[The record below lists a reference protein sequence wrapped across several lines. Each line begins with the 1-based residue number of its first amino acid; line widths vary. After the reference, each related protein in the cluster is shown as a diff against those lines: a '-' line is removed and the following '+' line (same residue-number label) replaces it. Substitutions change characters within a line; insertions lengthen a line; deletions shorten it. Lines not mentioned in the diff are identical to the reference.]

1 MVRAGRLPRLGCSW
15 LTRRPPTHPPSRSG
29 QPGPRRARRPR
40 PAREGGRRGCAPRLG
55 SANHSGRGNF
65 RPRRAP
71 QRPAPAAT
79 GSASGHRLLQ
89 GGARPRHGAPDLGVS
104 SGEGGETSWMDR
116 RRGRMETGAGLGRFP
131 PPPPGSLCE
140 WNVPDAAQAPSPHTH
155 GEGSWGL
162 PARLPASP
170 LGRAPP
176 PPGSAHV
183 GGRGFGADARAQA
196 APASSPACA
205 AAPFVWDFS
214 GVGGLR
220 SQWDDL
226 QGGEGSEENSGFA
239 APRIP
244 SLVSIFLCVH

>member
-15 LTRRPPTHPPSRSG
+15 LTRRPPTHLPARPLARSG

-71 QRPAPAAT
+71 QRPAPAAA

-104 SGEGGETSWMDR
+104 SGEGGRLHGWIGGGEGWKR
-116 RRGRMETGAGLGRFP
+116 ERGSGDFL
-131 PPPPGSLCE
+131 PPGSLCE

-176 PPGSAHV
+176 PPG
-183 GGRGFGADARAQA
+183 ARTWA
-196 APASSPACA
+196 
-205 AAPFVWDFS
+205 
-214 GVGGLR
+214 
-220 SQWDDL
+220 
-226 QGGEGSEENSGFA
+226 GEGS
-239 APRIP
+239 APTHAHRPPPPPARRVRLHRVYGI
-244 SLVSIFLCVH
+244 SQE